1 MKALLYSSAFFLLLS
16 FTACEEE
23 TVGVSDLNPPQL
35 EARGIQTDRF
45 SFAVTIEEDGVNGQ
59 LYFLVQTSDQPPM
72 TAEAIRDTQWATSV
86 ALNGADFRT
95 ASMPGLQSQ
104 TDYTLYAIVVVGE
117 QLSQVATLNV
127 TTL

>member
-1 MKALLYSSAFFLLLS
+1 MKALFQSIVFFLLIGLMS
-16 FTACEEE
+16 CEEE
-23 TVGVSDLNPPQL
+23 GVEVSGLNHPQL
-35 EARGIQTDRF
+35 EARGVQADRF

-72 TAEAIRDTQWATSV
+72 TAKAIRNTQWATSFD
-86 ALNGADFRT
+86 LNGADFRT

-104 TDYTLYAIVVVGE
+104 TEYTLYAIVVVGE
-117 QLSQVATLNV
+117 QLSRVATLNV